1 MTTRR
6 IDETGKDY
14 MPHLQNRSKRSSVSR
29 SKKDS
34 GFLLRKE
41 FYSESQEGV
50 WCPHVNEKG
59 EVMNI
64 IKVILEGDNCWTDLA
79 EKVKDGKVTW
89 FKDGVVLSIAAL
101 SKGMASG
108 RPSISIRIDLPDGK
122 VVVAETSMRLFLG
135 AAEAFKAKYGAE
147 LGD

>member
-1 MTTRR
+1 
-6 IDETGKDY
+6 
-14 MPHLQNRSKRSSVSR
+14 MPYLQNRSERSSVSR

-34 GFLLRKE
+34 RFLLRKE
-41 FYSESQEGV
+41 FYSESQERV
-50 WCPHVNEKG
+50 WRPHVNEKG

-79 EKVKDGKVTW
+79 EKIQDGKVTW
-89 FKDGVVLSIAAL
+89 LRGGNISIAAL
-101 SKGMASG
+101 SKGTTSG

-122 VVVAETSMRLFLG
+122 VVIAETSLRLFLG